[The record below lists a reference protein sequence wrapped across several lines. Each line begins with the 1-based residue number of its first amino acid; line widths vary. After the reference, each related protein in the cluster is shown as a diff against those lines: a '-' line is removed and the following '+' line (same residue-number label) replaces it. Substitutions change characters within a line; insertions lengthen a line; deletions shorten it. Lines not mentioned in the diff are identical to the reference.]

1 MLICVISG
9 IKKAYAYQTKALNF
23 NLYKMSTIFS
33 KIINGEIP
41 CYKIAEDDN
50 FLAFLD
56 VNPNA
61 KGHTL
66 CVPKLEINKVFDIED
81 DLYIGLMQFSKK
93 IAIALEKSIPCKRI
107 GMAVIGLEV
116 PHAHVHLIPL
126 NEMDEMRFQNKVS
139 LTKKEFE
146 EIVLKIQENL

>member
-1 MLICVISG
+1 
-9 IKKAYAYQTKALNF
+9 
-23 NLYKMSTIFS
+23 MSSIFT
-33 KIINGEIP
+33 KIIKGEIP

-66 CVPKLEINKVFDIED
+66 CVPKQEIDKIFDIED
-81 DLYIGLMQFSKK
+81 DLYLGLMQFSKK
-93 IAIALEKSIPCKRI
+93 IAIALEKTVPCKRI

-126 NEMDEMRFQNKVS
+126 NEMGEMTFKHKVS
-139 LTKKEFE
+139 LTKEEFE
-146 EIVLKIQENL
+146 ALAESIKANL

>member
-1 MLICVISG
+1 
-9 IKKAYAYQTKALNF
+9 
-23 NLYKMSTIFS
+23 MSSIFT

-66 CVPKLEINKVFDIED
+66 CVPKQEIDKIFDLED

-93 IAIALEKSIPCKRI
+93 IAIALEKTVPCNRI

-126 NEMDEMRFQNKVS
+126 NEMGEMTFKHKVS
-139 LTKKEFE
+139 LTKEEFE
-146 EIVLKIQENL
+146 ALAKQIQTNL